1 VDEELRSKNGKFGGE
16 KKEGAGRRK
25 EGEHRSETKKGQE
38 ERKRRCSKEE
48 GGMKH

>member
-1 VDEELRSKNGKFGGE
+1 MDEELRRKNGKFEGE

-25 EGEHRSETKKGQE
+25 EGEHRSVTRKGRE
-38 ERKRRCSKEE
+38 EIIRCSKEE